1 MTSRDIICMQHKR
14 HNTGGCR
21 GDGVPA
27 ARSVA
32 FPQTRGP
39 RYSFCVAGFS
49 RVSKILVLIF
59 LMEILSCLTE

>member
-1 MTSRDIICMQHKR
+1 MTSRDIICMRHKR
-14 HNTGGCR
+14 HNTGG
-21 GDGVPA
+21 PA

-59 LMEILSCLTE
+59 LMEILSCLIE